1 MPDSFAIKP
10 HPIDSAPLHSALNT
24 PENGGIVIFE
34 GRVRNHHEGRAV
46 RRLAYQAYTELAI
59 AEGRRVVEEVSAE
72 HGVQAFAIHA
82 TGELSPGDLA
92 VWVGVASAHRGE
104 AFTACRDL
112 IDAIKSRVP
121 IWKHE
126 FYADGTDE
134 WVDPTTC
141 CHGSHARHEES

>member
-1 MPDSFAIKP
+1 MPDLFAVQP
-10 HPIDSAPLHSALNT
+10 HPIDPAPLHRALNT
-24 PENGGIVIFE
+24 PENGGIVVFE
-34 GRVRNHHEGRAV
+34 GRVRNHQNGRAV
-46 RRLAYQAYTELAI
+46 LSLAYQAYSQLAEK
-59 AEGRRVVEEVSAE
+59 EGRAVVAE
-72 HGVQAFAIHA
+72 ICAKHQVQGFAIHA
-82 TGELSPGDLA
+82 TGDLNPGDLA

-112 IDAIKSRVP
+112 INAIKARVP

-141 CHGSHARHEES
+141 CGLH